1 MVAMVTVFNLE
12 KQIMGQFVE
21 YTYKVKL
28 AKFQLPS
35 FRRSAVA
42 NKNSLVLPPS
52 PHPRSDRVKKH
63 PDNVRYEG
71 SLRNDH

>member
-12 KQIMGQFVE
+12 KHIMCQFVE

-42 NKNSLVLPPS
+42 NKNSPVPDKNSPVPNLV
-52 PHPRSDRVKKH
+52 DIA
-63 PDNVRYEG
+63 
-71 SLRNDH
+71 

>member
-12 KQIMGQFVE
+12 KQIMCQFVE

-52 PHPRSDRVKKH
+52 PPPPTQGQIGLRSIQITLGMKV
-63 PDNVRYEG
+63 P
-71 SLRNDH
+71 